1 MKVTHMKYI
10 AHVRESD
17 EEIQAL
23 LEHLSETGELC
34 SLFSKKI
41 NLEQTGLILGL
52 LHDFGKYSHVF
63 QNYIKSAQG
72 LIDPDNVC
80 FVDAKANKGKI
91 DHATAGAQ
99 YLYEALK
106 NYGKQGQG
114 ELCGQLLALCIAS
127 HHSGLIDVIAA
138 DFNKGNVF
146 NTRIQKAEEKAHL
159 QECCDNADPK
169 LIARLNQLLKP
180 TEGAPLL
187 LIELFQKILSLIGS
201 SPTTVNTTINS
212 FKLGLLTRFLFSCLI
227 DADRLNSA
235 EFSDPLRLQERLSR
249 SVKPDWDIAI
259 TRLEN
264 RLAAFSIKNPI
275 DTIRQTISLNC
286 LNKAKEKQ
294 GIYSLTVPTGGG
306 KTYASLRYALH
317 HAKQHQCDHIFYII
331 PFTSII
337 EQNAQVIR
345 EAIEH
350 PDDIHPWVL
359 EHHSSIEP
367 EHQTWASK
375 ICAENWDTPIVITTM
390 VQFLEALFSG
400 GTKTVRRFHQLA
412 NSVIIFDEIQTL
424 PINSTHLFC
433 NALNFLVEQANSTAL
448 LCTATQ
454 PLLNQLDKPEKGQ
467 LRLTGELISDVSA
480 LFDDLKRVHVENC
493 CKPLGWSL
501 AEIEALAIEQFE
513 LTGSC
518 LTIVNTKQWAQDL
531 YLACQDKV
539 DTDALFHLST
549 NQCPAHRKAIL
560 ADIRQ
565 RLENNQ
571 PVLCFSTQLIEAGV
585 DLDFASVIRFL
596 AGLDSIA
603 QAAGRCN
610 RNGRKETATL
620 FVVNPDKENTSLLT
634 DIDKG
639 KEITERIMNEGFKDL
654 LEPAAMERYFYYY
667 FFQRSEAMDYPC
679 KDSQKNPTSLLALL
693 SNNKSHPCSLN
704 DKRSK
709 QGRLP
714 LLEQSFMEAGNIF
727 KAIEAPTRAVIVD
740 YQSIKEL
747 NEEMLTAKEII
758 NILCS
763 KDKKFDAELYFQA
776 LKQAQKYTVN
786 VFPNV
791 FEILIK
797 NHAIDETQSGSGI
810 YYLHK
815 EYYDLAF
822 GLSTEVV
829 GEAAFYEC

>member
-1 MKVTHMKYI
+1 MAFI
-10 AHVRESD
+10 AHHRD
-17 EEIQAL
+17 TDLQIQTVAQ
-23 LEHLSETGELC
+23 HLSETGEIC
-34 SLFSKKI
+34 RIFAKKI

-52 LHDFGKYSHVF
+52 LHDFGKYSQSF
-63 QNYIKSAQG
+63 QNYIQSAQG
-72 LIDPDNVC
+72 LIDPDDVY

-106 NYGKQGQG
+106 NYGEQGQG

-127 HHSGLIDVIAA
+127 HHSGLIDVLAA
-138 DFNKGNVF
+138 DFNKGNIF
-146 NTRIQKAEEKAHL
+146 NTRIQKPEDKAHL
-159 QECCDNADPK
+159 QECRNNADPE
-169 LIARLNQLLKP
+169 IIDHLNQLLKP
-180 TEGAPLL
+180 AEGTPPLL
-187 LIELFQKILSLIGS
+187 KELLQKIFPLLGPSHE
-201 SPTTVNTTINS
+201 TANTTINS
-212 FKLGLLTRFLFSCLI
+212 FNVGFLTRFLFSCLI

-235 EFSDPLRLQERLSR
+235 EFSEPHRLQERLSK
-249 SVKPDWDIAI
+249 SVKPNWNITI

-264 RLAAFSIKNPI
+264 KLSTFSIRNPI
-275 DTIRQTISLNC
+275 DTIRQNISLDC
-286 LNKAKEKQ
+286 LNKAQEKQ

-317 HAKQHQCDHIFYII
+317 HAKQHQCEHIFYII

-350 PDDIHPWVL
+350 PDDIYPWVL

-367 EHQTWASK
+367 EHQTWQSK

-400 GTKTVRRFHQLA
+400 GTKSVRRLHQLA
-412 NSVIIFDEIQTL
+412 NSVLIFDEIQTL
-424 PINSTHLFC
+424 PINCTHLFC

-454 PLLNQLDKPEKGQ
+454 PLLNQLDNSEKGQ
-467 LRLTGELISDVSA
+467 LTLTAELISDVGS
-480 LFDDLKRVHVENC
+480 LFDDLKRVHIKNC

-501 AEIEALAIEQFE
+501 NEITDLTIEQFE

-531 YLACQDKV
+531 YLSCQNKIDI
-539 DTDALFHLST
+539 DALFHLST
-549 NQCPAHRKAIL
+549 NQCPAHRKVIL
-560 ADIRQ
+560 AKIRQ
-565 RLENNQ
+565 RLENHQ
-571 PVLCFSTQLIEAGV
+571 PVMCFSTQLIEAGV
-585 DLDFASVIRFL
+585 DVDFANVIRFL

-610 RNGRKETATL
+610 RNGKQATATI
-620 FVVNPDKENTSLLT
+620 FVINPDHENTKMLA

-639 KEITERIMNEGFKDL
+639 KAITERIMSEGFDDL
-654 LEPAAMERYFYYY
+654 LDPKAMARYFYYY
-667 FFQRSEAMDYPC
+667 FFQRSEDMDYPC
-679 KDSQKNPTSLLALL
+679 KDSQKNTTSLLALL

-704 DKRSK
+704 DDRSK
-709 QGRLP
+709 QRKLP
-714 LLEQSFMEAGNIF
+714 RLEQSFMEAGNIF
-727 KAIEAPTRAVIVD
+727 KAIDAPTQAIIVN
-740 YQSIKEL
+740 YQSSNEL
-747 NEEMLTAKEII
+747 SNDQLTTEEII
-758 NILCS
+758 IALCS
-763 KDKKFDAELYFQA
+763 KDKVFDAELYFQA
-776 LKQAQKYTVN
+776 LKQAQKYSVN

-791 FEILIK
+791 FEKLLK
-797 NHAIDETQSGSGI
+797 NQAIYETQPGSGI
-810 YYLHK
+810 YCLH
-815 EYYDLAF
+815 EQYYDDAF

-829 GEAAFYEC
+829 NSSHFYGC

>member
-1 MKVTHMKYI
+1 MAFI
-10 AHVRESD
+10 AHHRDTDLQV
-17 EEIQAL
+17 QTVAQ
-23 LEHLSETGELC
+23 HLSETGELC
-34 SLFSKKI
+34 RFFAKKL

-52 LHDFGKYSHVF
+52 LHDFGKYSQAF
-63 QNYIKSAQG
+63 QNYIQSAQG
-72 LIDPDNVC
+72 LIDPDDVC

-106 NYGKQGQG
+106 NYGALGQG

-127 HHSGLIDVIAA
+127 HHSGLIDVLAA

-146 NTRIQKAEEKAHL
+146 DTRIQKPEDKAHL
-159 QECCDNADPK
+159 QECRNNADPE
-169 LIARLNQLLKP
+169 IINRLNELLKP
-180 TEGAPLL
+180 TDGAPELL
-187 LIELFQKILSLIGS
+187 KELLQKIFPLLGS
-201 SPTTVNTTINS
+201 SHETANTTINS
-212 FKLGLLTRFLFSCLI
+212 FNVGFLTRFLFSCLI

-235 EFSDPLRLQERLSR
+235 EFSEPRRLQERLSR
-249 SVKPDWDIAI
+249 SVMPDWNIAI

-264 RLAAFSIKNPI
+264 KLTTFSIRNPI
-275 DTIRQTISLNC
+275 DTIRQNISLDC
-286 LNKAKEKQ
+286 LKKAQEKQ

-317 HAKQHQCDHIFYII
+317 HAKQHQCEHVFYII

-367 EHQTWASK
+367 EYQTWQSK

-400 GTKTVRRFHQLA
+400 GTKSVRRLHQLA
-412 NSVIIFDEIQTL
+412 NSVLIFDEIQTL
-424 PINSTHLFC
+424 PINCTHLFC

-454 PLLNQLDKPEKGQ
+454 PLLNQLDNNEKGQ
-467 LRLTGELISDVSA
+467 LTLTGELVSNVST
-480 LFDDLKRVHVENC
+480 LFDDLKRVHIENC
-493 CKPLGWSL
+493 CKPSGWSL
-501 AEIEALAIEQFE
+501 NEITDLAIKQFE

-518 LTIVNTKQWAQDL
+518 LTIVNTKQWTQNL
-531 YLACQDKV
+531 YLSCQNKI

-549 NQCPAHRKAIL
+549 NQCPAHRKVIL
-560 ADIRQ
+560 AKIRQ

-571 PVLCFSTQLIEAGV
+571 PVMCFSTQLIEAGV
-585 DLDFASVIRFL
+585 DIDFASVIRFL

-610 RNGRKETATL
+610 RNGKQATATV
-620 FVVNPDKENTSLLT
+620 FVVNPDNENTNMLT

-639 KEITERIMNEGFKDL
+639 KTITERIMSEGFDDL
-654 LEPAAMERYFYYY
+654 LDPAAMARYFYYY
-667 FFQRSEAMDYPC
+667 FFERSDDMDYPC
-679 KDSQKNPTSLLALL
+679 KDSQKNTTSLLALL

-704 DKRSK
+704 DERGK
-709 QGRLP
+709 QHKLP
-714 LLEQSFMEAGNIF
+714 HLEQSFMEAGNIF
-727 KAIEAPTRAVIVD
+727 KAIDAPTQAIIVD
-740 YQSIKEL
+740 YQSSDEHDDDQ
-747 NEEMLTAKEII
+747 LTAADTIAA
-758 NILCS
+758 LCS
-763 KDKKFDAELYFQA
+763 KDKLFDAELYFQA
-776 LKQAQKYTVN
+776 LKQAQKYSVN

-791 FEILIK
+791 LEKLLK
-797 NHAIDETQSGSGI
+797 TQAIYETQSGSGI
-810 YYLHK
+810 YCLY
-815 EYYDLAF
+815 EQYYDDAF

-829 GEAAFYEC
+829 TTSHFYSC